1 MVTEYYRKTGL
12 EDISSLF
19 TATEIE
25 AQAEELVQITELVL
39 GTDLKHWWYKE
50 GKKKNNPSILLGF
63 VVVSKN

>member
-1 MVTEYYRKTGL
+1 MVTECYRKTGL

-39 GTDLKHWWYKE
+39 GTDLKH
-50 GKKKNNPSILLGF
+50 
-63 VVVSKN
+63 